1 MFQGSAAYDESS
13 LKTVM
18 AALSKIKDKISEHFQ
33 LQNLFGKGV
42 EVSPEQ
48 NELTVLLWGI
58 EHLCKQTDTETI
70 ITLNFGNV

>member
-1 MFQGSAAYDESS
+1 
-13 LKTVM
+13 M

-33 LQNLFGKGV
+33 WQNPFGKGV

-48 NELTVLLWGI
+48 NELDVLLWGN

-70 ITLNFGNV
+70 ITLNFGNI